1 MSILD
6 WFRKEKRETVN
17 NNNPSFGMWLK
28 GDEDICITGYTSLD
42 KNPEIMTA
50 CHRIAQLIGSITI
63 HLMNNKENGD
73 IRIVNELSRLIDINP
88 MPTMTRSHWMEA
100 IVMNLLLY
108 GEGNSIV
115 WPHTWDGLLR
125 SLEPIAASRVQ
136 LLQDRSDPYRDYRIL
151 IDGKAHDPTNMLHFV
166 YNPDKY
172 LLWKGRGVTVSLKD
186 VAEGLKQADATKKG
200 FMRSKWKPSLIVKVD
215 AMTDEFSGVAG
226 RKKLREDYLETGEAG
241 APWIIPAQQFEVQE
255 VRPLSLSDLAISDS
269 VEIDKRTIASILGV
283 PPFLIGVGDY
293 DKDAWN
299 SFIQNMIRPI
309 CLSIA
314 QELTKKLILNP
325 KWYLKFNVRSL
336 MDWDLSTLYEV
347 YGGLTDRGIVTGNE
361 TRNILG
367 MSPLEGLDELTVLEN
382 YLPLDMLGMQ
392 KKINKGDVKNE

>member
-1 MSILD
+1 MSIFD
-6 WFRKEKRETVN
+6 KFRKKTEKREI
-17 NNNPSFGMWLK
+17 NPSVAFLVSD
-28 GDEDICITGYTSLD
+28 DESICVNGYTALD

-63 HLMNNKENGD
+63 HLMSNEKNGD
-73 IRIVNELSRLIDINP
+73 VRIVNELSRIIDINP
-88 MPTMTRSHWMEA
+88 ISTMTRSHWMEA

-115 WPHTWDGLLR
+115 WPHTWDGLIR
-125 SLEPIAASRVQ
+125 SLEPIASSRVS
-136 LLQDRSDPYRDYRIL
+136 LIGAPDNPYRDYKIL
-151 IDGKAHDPTNMLHFV
+151 IDGNSHDPSNMIHFV

-172 LLWKGRGVTVSLKD
+172 YLWKGRGVTVSLKD
-186 VAEGLKQADATKKG
+186 VADGLKQADATKKG
-200 FMRSKWKPSLIVKVD
+200 FFKSKWKPSLIVKVD
-215 AMTDEFSGVAG
+215 AMTDEFSGVEG
-226 RKKLREDYLETGEAG
+226 RRKLREDYLETGEAG

-255 VRPLSLSDLAISDS
+255 VRPLSLADLAISDS

-293 DKDAWN
+293 SKEAWN

-309 CLSIA
+309 CISIA
-314 QELTKKLILNP
+314 QELTRKLIINP

-336 MDWDLSTLYEV
+336 MDWDLQSLYTV

-367 MSPLEGLDELTVLEN
+367 MSPIEGLDELTVLEN
-382 YLPLDMLGMQ
+382 YLPLDMIGMQ
-392 KKINKGDVKNE
+392 KKLVNGGSKDE